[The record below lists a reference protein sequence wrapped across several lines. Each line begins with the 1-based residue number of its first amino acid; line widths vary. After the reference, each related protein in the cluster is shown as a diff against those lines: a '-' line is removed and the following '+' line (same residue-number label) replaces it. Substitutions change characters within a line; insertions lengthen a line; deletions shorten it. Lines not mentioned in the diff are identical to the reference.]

1 MGGHTRRALGIDGLH
16 CVLAVVKRM
25 KGTNIFLIGLMAVGK
40 STVGK
45 ALSEHLQRPF
55 FDSDTEIEARLE
67 APAGFDIEAS
77 KFAMSCNAREI
88 PRGISW

>member
-55 FDSDTEIEARLE
+55 FDSQAEIMAATLE
-67 APAGFDIEAS
+67 KNTADFNVKLAPS
-77 KFAMSCNAREI
+77 
-88 PRGISW
+88 ISGGTC